1 MRILEHIVT
10 PAEDGQRV
18 KHLLRSR
25 WQLSTTLLKHLKWNG
40 GILLNGRSVPVN
52 TPAHTGD
59 VLTAD
64 VSDPPGSNEHICPVD
79 FPLDILY
86 EDEDLLVL
94 NKPAGIAIH
103 SAALTEET
111 VTVAGSVVHYL
122 GQDSFHCVNRLDRG
136 TTGAMAV
143 AKTGYMHARCMALLH
158 SGDFYREYRGICLGR
173 PEPPAG
179 EITLPIGRDPA
190 SVLRRKI
197 DPDGLP
203 SRTTYETLS
212 SGEDL
217 SLLRLLPATGRTHQ
231 LRVHLAAIGHPLAG
245 DWLYGTEDRAL
256 IARPALHSYILH
268 LRQPLSGAMNTI
280 RFAAPD
286 DAAALLRIYAQYIE
300 TPITF
305 EYTLPSEEEFARRI
319 RDIQAVYPYLVY
331 IEDGEVLGYAY
342 AHRFQER
349 AAYQWG
355 AELSVYLDRGC
366 VSHGIGSQ
374 LYTLLLELLRLQNV
388 RTAYALVTLPN
399 TKSEALHRHFGFKL
413 CGVWHSSGFKNGRW
427 YDMGSFEK
435 QLLPYDSSPAPL
447 RPLSDL
453 PQEDV
458 QALLERACAA
468 HILPKNSRI

>member
-1 MRILEHIVT
+1 
-10 PAEDGQRV
+10 
-18 KHLLRSR
+18 
-25 WQLSTTLLKHLKWNG
+25 
-40 GILLNGRSVPVN
+40 
-52 TPAHTGD
+52 
-59 VLTAD
+59 
-64 VSDPPGSNEHICPVD
+64 
-79 FPLDILY
+79 
-86 EDEDLLVL
+86 
-94 NKPAGIAIH
+94 
-103 SAALTEET
+103 
-111 VTVAGSVVHYL
+111 
-122 GQDSFHCVNRLDRG
+122 
-136 TTGAMAV
+136 
-143 AKTGYMHARCMALLH
+143 
-158 SGDFYREYRGICLGR
+158 
-173 PEPPAG
+173 
-179 EITLPIGRDPA
+179 
-190 SVLRRKI
+190 
-197 DPDGLP
+197 
-203 SRTTYETLS
+203 
-212 SGEDL
+212 
-217 SLLRLLPATGRTHQ
+217 
-231 LRVHLAAIGHPLAG
+231 
-245 DWLYGTEDRAL
+245 
-256 IARPALHSYILH
+256 
-268 LRQPLSGAMNTI
+268 MNTI

-319 RDIQAVYPYLVY
+319 QDIQAVYPYLVY

-468 HILPKNSRI
+468 HILPKDSRI